1 MGGLLIMHLCL
12 IGVDENMMS
21 SNGGLPQC
29 FKTADIQDVDGW
41 INGKWGM
48 LLLAVQHQQLL

>member
-1 MGGLLIMHLCL
+1 MHLCL
-12 IGVDENMMS
+12 IGVDENVMS